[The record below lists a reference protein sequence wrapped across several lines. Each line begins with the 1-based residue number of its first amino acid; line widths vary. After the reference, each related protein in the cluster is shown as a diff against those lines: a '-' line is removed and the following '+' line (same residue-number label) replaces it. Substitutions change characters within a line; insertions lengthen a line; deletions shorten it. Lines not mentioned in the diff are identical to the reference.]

1 MFVPRAIVCQPQI
14 YTIAGLVLDAE
25 NRAEKMKRIAV
36 AETGVEHRI
45 ISSGTQL
52 ETAIGVSNGKKCRRE
67 RRLRVKQSLWARM
80 GNSGFTLSVLSKALS
95 PSGCYLDNVL
105 GEARME
111 IDQQKGGR
119 NRGV

>member
-1 MFVPRAIVCQPQI
+1 M
-14 YTIAGLVLDAE
+14 LDAE

-95 PSGCYLDNVL
+95 PSGCYLENVL

>member
-52 ETAIGVSNGKKCRRE
+52 ETAIGVSNGKKMQERE
-67 RRLRVKQSLWARM
+67 EAQSQAEPVGQNGEFWLYSKCSVKGSLSLWLLFGECTGRGKN
-80 GNSGFTLSVLSKALS
+80 GNRPAERWT
-95 PSGCYLDNVL
+95 
-105 GEARME
+105 E
-111 IDQQKGGR
+111 
-119 NRGV
+119 